1 MRGVEGAGVSAEPV
15 QGRRYSRAKR
25 DPVLVGARAQ
35 AARGYR
41 LRPAPR
47 RGGRRASRIRWDKL
61 GRVVLVIV
69 LFAVLAS
76 YVSPM
81 LNFVDAWRDSRSERA
96 ELQDLQREYK
106 ELQSRAA
113 TLDGPDAAE
122 RAARHLGMVAPGER
136 SYVIKR

>member
-1 MRGVEGAGVSAEPV
+1 MS
-15 QGRRYSRAKR
+15 
-25 DPVLVGARAQ
+25 ARAQ

-47 RGGRRASRIRWDKL
+47 RGGRRASRVRWDKL

-76 YVSPM
+76 YVSPV
-81 LNFVDAWRDSRSERA
+81 LNFVDAWQDSRAERT
-96 ELQDLQREYK
+96 ELQQLQREYS
-106 ELQSRAA
+106 ELRVRAA

-122 RAARHLGMVAPGER
+122 RAARGLGMIAPGES
-136 SYVIKR
+136 SYAIKQGPR